1 MGIRVEGGAVANIGK
16 NTAIELSGKNN
27 VVARIDGYYYDLDG
41 SHNNKY
47 NGNSQ
52 LTSSLELSNSNF
64 SGDAED
70 SVGYHALN
78 SGRLIHEGK
87 IDFSTNGNQLIGVL
101 LTDGC
106 PLESKKNSEVKVNGT
121 AVKIIGD
128 KAVAVINNEGGG
140 TAPLIHATDGTA
152 AYYLA
157 ENARLK
163 LTGSGMTQ
171 ADGTAHG
178 VLIAENS
185 QKTTLE
191 MDGAKITVTGGGS
204 GIENAGSA
212 TAITLKQ
219 ARSTSMTASVSIRQ

>member
-1 MGIRVEGGAVANIGK
+1 MRKIRWVIM
-16 NTAIELSGKNN
+16 
-27 VVARIDGYYYDLDG
+27 
-41 SHNNKY
+41 
-47 NGNSQ
+47 
-52 LTSSLELSNSNF
+52 LEQWQA
-64 SGDAED
+64 DTRRQD
-70 SVGYHALN
+70 
-78 SGRLIHEGK
+78 R
-87 IDFSTNGNQLIGVL
+87 FSTNGNQLIGVL
-101 LTDGC
+101 LTDGGR
-106 PLESKKNSEVKVNGT
+106 LESKKNSEVKVNGT

-219 ARSTSMTASVSIRQ
+219 AEINVNDGIGIHSAVGFTPSSGSQSGVINVEATVQVFYLKI